1 MRVHSSA
8 ELELWRGGLHPKV
21 RQAKAAIQSP
31 GASSSLTD
39 GPLGG
44 GPALFLPSQSCVHEP
59 RGGRLTQDF
68 ALAWLE
74 RHEAGAMELERR
86 REAEPPTR
94 STCYLPNASG
104 GRQGASEGE
113 EHKFL
118 VFI

>member
-1 MRVHSSA
+1 MRGCAVA
-8 ELELWRGGLHPKV
+8 DPFEV
-21 RQAKAAIQSP
+21 I
-31 GASSSLTD
+31 LTTY
-39 GPLGG
+39 
-44 GPALFLPSQSCVHEP
+44 
-59 RGGRLTQDF
+59 LTGSF
-68 ALAWLE
+68 RKWTESGFTRWYERSHAAWLE